1 MTGMSAEH
9 AAELVTNEFSDA
21 EDNLINDFHECGE
34 NGDELFSAYSNQ
46 AGRYWMCCGSSLR
59 WCRGWKQWRFI
70 PSDDDQA
77 MVTDSCIN
85 ADVWL

>member
-21 EDNLINDFHECGE
+21 EDNLINDFDECGE

-46 AGRYWMCCGSSLR
+46 AGRY
-59 WCRGWKQWRFI
+59 
-70 PSDDDQA
+70 
-77 MVTDSCIN
+77 
-85 ADVWL
+85 